1 LILLDTN
8 ILLRHAI
15 AADPAFAIVDKAIN
29 TLNASGEVLC
39 LVPQNLYEFWATATR
54 PIAANGLGLSV
65 SECQI
70 EVVRIKRLFR
80 LIPDLHALFAEWEA
94 LVVAHTCHGRLSYD
108 ARLVAAM
115 RTHGITR
122 LLTLNIA
129 DFTRFPG
136 ISILDPAAFAG
147 ATAPTST
154 IP

>member
-1 LILLDTN
+1 
-8 ILLRHAI
+8 
-15 AADPAFAIVDKAIN
+15 
-29 TLNASGEVLC
+29 
-39 LVPQNLYEFWATATR
+39 
-54 PIAANGLGLSV
+54 
-65 SECQI
+65 
-70 EVVRIKRLFR
+70 
-80 LIPDLHALFAEWEA
+80 
-94 LVVAHTCHGRLSYD
+94 LVVAHACHGRLSYD

-122 LLTLNIA
+122 LLTLIIA